1 MNAARERT
9 RVLIGRQLGVELGE
23 RAGDAYRDSSGE
35 LLEGEWLGAFAQPS
49 VILNKVTPVSL
60 RIEAGGGR
68 SIDEYGEARLEVTH
82 DVKTDRI
89 EIRKDYRRFAGQF
102 TYVGRMH
109 EGTLAG
115 YWFSAIRPTFAGVFW
130 MARADRLAPE
140 VAERLRRGVQRNS
153 PKRALL
159 KAAMMAVLITAMVGV
174 RLVPALGF
182 VAAGLAVVFLVVLRQ
197 RTENLRREVDLWR
210 RQL

>member
-1 MNAARERT
+1 
-9 RVLIGRQLGVELGE
+9 VLIGRELGVELGE
-23 RAGDAYRDSSGE
+23 RTGDAYRDATGE
-35 LLEGEWLGAFAQPS
+35 LLDGEWLGAFAQPS

-60 RIEAGGGR
+60 RIDGREGR
-68 SIDEYGEARLEVTH
+68 SIDEYGEARL
-82 DVKTDRI
+82 DVSIEPVHDRI
-89 EIRKDYRRFAGQF
+89 EIRKDYGRLGGEFV
-102 TYVGRMH
+102 YVGRMH

-115 YWFSAIRPTFAGVFW
+115 YWYSTVRPQFAGVFW

-140 VAERLRRGVQRNS
+140 VGERLRRRVRRNS

-159 KAAMMAVLITAMVGV
+159 KAAMMSLLIAGVVGV

-182 VAAGLAVVFLVVLRQ
+182 VVLGLGVAFVLVLAQ
-197 RTENLRREVDLWR
+197 RTRNLGREVELWR